1 MEIKKHFKMYK
12 SGKQWC
18 VAALAT
24 FAIAAG
30 GILSTSTAHAD
41 TTTTSQVASSAVITS
56 ASASSATTSQVA
68 SNNSA
73 SSSNVNSNQTSVNA
87 NPVVNASTASDTSAI
102 ATSTVAASAVKSDS
116 PTMAN
121 SAATLNS
128 EAQPAREIE
137 AAVSTPTSAHFETK
151 DGKVYYYDSANH
163 KYQDQW
169 YENWGNKYYFGS
181 DGARVTSSTYDTK
194 DPEGTHYFD
203 NQGIMK
209 TDYFLTQNGKVY
221 YFGKDGKEY
230 RLCPYNWCKF

>member
-1 MEIKKHFKMYK
+1 M
-12 SGKQWC
+12 
-18 VAALAT
+18 
-24 FAIAAG
+24 
-30 GILSTSTAHAD
+30 
-41 TTTTSQVASSAVITS
+41 
-56 ASASSATTSQVA
+56 SSATTSQVA

-87 NPVVNASTASDTSAI
+87 NPVVNASTASDTSAV

-128 EAQPAREIE
+128 EAQPARKVE
-137 AAVSTPTSAHFETK
+137 AAVSTPTSAHLETK

-163 KYQDQW
+163 MYQDQW

-194 DPEGTHYFD
+194 DPEGTYYFD
-203 NQGIMK
+203 N
-209 TDYFLTQNGKVY
+209 
-221 YFGKDGKEY
+221 
-230 RLCPYNWCKF
+230 

>member
-87 NPVVNASTASDTSAI
+87 NSVVNASTASDTSAV
-102 ATSTVAASAVKSDS
+102 AMSTVAASAVKSDS
-116 PTMAN
+116 QTMAN

-128 EAQPAREIE
+128 EAQPAREVE

-163 KYQDQW
+163 MYQDQW
-169 YENWGNKYYFGS
+169 YEKWGNKYYFGS

-194 DPEGTHYFD
+194 DPEGTYYFD

-209 TDYFLTQNGKVY
+209 TDYFLTQNGVKSKMLV
-221 YFGKDGKEY
+221 
-230 RLCPYNWCKF
+230 